1 MTPLVAH
8 AQTPTIIGTL
18 TNFDVENETEGEK
31 EGFQI
36 ELEGIHG
43 SDVTRVFGR
52 SGTTCL
58 IRFCG
63 GTIIDVPATATSPG
77 GVIIR
82 WTATFDPAT
91 KKFVTDPSAPGNGTG
106 TPSTFGTTHPSLVT
120 GEMCWSIG
128 LGTAYAASGCEHF
141 GISTSR
147 NPT

>member
-1 MTPLVAH
+1 MKTSFRIAAMCAFLLAPLAAH

-18 TNFDVENETEGEK
+18 TNFDVVNETEGEK

-43 SDVTRVFGR
+43 SDITRVFGR

-63 GTIIDVPATATSPG
+63 GTIVDVPATATSPG

-82 WTATFDPAT
+82 WAASYDAATRRF
-91 KKFVTDPSAPGNGTG
+91 FTDPTAPGNGTG
-106 TPSTFGTTHPSLVT
+106 TPRT
-120 GEMCWSIG
+120 
-128 LGTAYAASGCEHF
+128 
-141 GISTSR
+141 
-147 NPT
+147 